1 MQAPWLSALNDLN
14 EETFR
19 KEQEKKMKRQQ
30 EGKSKKVKGAGKFN
44 FSKKQQDTENQ
55 QLKQEVKKE
64 S

>member
-44 FSKKQQDTENQ
+44 FSKK
-55 QLKQEVKKE
+55 
-64 S
+64 